1 MPEPTRIAPLA
12 RLRRMET
19 TRGSVPM
26 HVACFAIDLWKPH
39 AGWSDVQTLLRVDS
53 NFSDRISF
61 HAQV

>member
-1 MPEPTRIAPLA
+1 
-12 RLRRMET
+12 MET